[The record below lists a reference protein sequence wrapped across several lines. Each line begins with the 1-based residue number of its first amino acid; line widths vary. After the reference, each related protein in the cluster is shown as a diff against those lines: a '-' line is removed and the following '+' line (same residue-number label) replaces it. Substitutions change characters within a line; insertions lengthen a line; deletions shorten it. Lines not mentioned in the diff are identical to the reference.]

1 MTLPSPEFLS
11 VQWLANSGITYLFI
25 VQRNYC
31 TLLLPVCF
39 TKCLENI
46 HSFPTT
52 RGEILISC
60 CFLSGWDQLTGLATS
75 LVWLLPLPHNGEF
88 SLMVDDEF
96 LSRMRE
102 AFPFVNAVRRAEAAT
117 MEE

>member
-1 MTLPSPEFLS
+1 M
-11 VQWLANSGITYLFI
+11 A
-25 VQRNYC
+25 
-31 TLLLPVCF
+31 
-39 TKCLENI
+39 
-46 HSFPTT
+46 
-52 RGEILISC
+52 
-60 CFLSGWDQLTGLATS
+60 GLATS

-88 SLMVDDEF
+88 SPVVDDEF